1 MDDPAENRI
10 YGTAEQCV
18 SAADPVA
25 GMRNPADRDY
35 ASGSRSADHPALL
48 CIIDAGRRHHVCT
61 ICHYVSSLFSLCVAL
76 CIQCPAG
83 TDRMFCGDSLCYA
96 VANGLLQPPVSVIPT
111 ICGMIT
117 YYFLNGIMANETSLS
132 TVEEDEEL
140 IRKFQEIIKQFAG
153 NREMYLSVALL
164 AATAIIV
171 YVIRRLSVDYSWTI
185 AIVLGML
192 MQFLGYF
199 IGYMEIGMSSRTSA
213 LVIGCL
219 ISTVILFLI
228 QFLFFSLDY
237 MRTERVQFE
246 DDEYYYYVKAVPK
259 SYVATREKKVKK
271 ISSRNKRERDD
282 DVSREELMSDMDI
295 YMDDE
300 ED

>member
-1 MDDPAENRI
+1 M
-10 YGTAEQCV
+10 
-18 SAADPVA
+18 
-25 GMRNPADRDY
+25 
-35 ASGSRSADHPALL
+35 
-48 CIIDAGRRHHVCT
+48 
-61 ICHYVSSLFSLCVAL
+61 
-76 CIQCPAG
+76 
-83 TDRMFCGDSLCYA
+83 
-96 VANGLLQPPVSVIPT
+96 
-111 ICGMIT
+111 
-117 YYFLNGIMANETSLS
+117 
-132 TVEEDEEL
+132 EEDEEL